1 MAQGREC
8 PKRIDFQVV
17 MMRGYY
23 GTSYKL
29 LDKMGIFIVPEQ
41 MLQVFILAIEFTFL
55 VGDHF
60 VFQGISNR

>member
-8 PKRIDFQVV
+8 PKWSYFQVV

-23 GTSYKL
+23 GTSYKF
-29 LDKMGIFIVPEQ
+29 LDKMGIFIVHEQ
-41 MLQVFILAIEFTFL
+41 MLQVFILATEFTVL

-60 VFQGISNR
+60 VFQEISNR